1 MDWIFGLSATVFMII
16 IALIAYAKGFDAGYK
31 SGYRKGFDIG
41 KREINK
47 FALKTNHALGERIV
61 QLNAMINKDKDEVV
75 K

>member
-1 MDWIFGLSATVFMII
+1 MDWLFWIAVISFVFII
-16 IALIAYAKGFDAGYK
+16 LIYVYSKGFNAGYR

-61 QLNAMINKDKDEVV
+61 QLNAMIKSKGD
-75 K
+75 

>member
-1 MDWIFGLSATVFMII
+1 MDWIFGLSVTAFMII
-16 IALIAYAKGFDAGYK
+16 IVLVVYTKGFDAGYK
-31 SGYRKGFDIG
+31 SGYRKGFEGG
-41 KREINK
+41 KRAIND